1 MSMRIMNADR
11 LLGYARA
18 VAFAALAITA
28 TVAGAEAFDT
38 QPAETDT
45 LVQDVQ
51 FNRDR
56 GERDRDR
63 GDDRDDDRAEERFK
77 DKEGEWVLLGRRKV
91 GFLVDRDVIEV
102 GQREGRFDRILLSVK
117 RNDIEILDIR
127 VVYGNG
133 QSDELRVREF
143 IREGARTRPIELRG
157 EEGRLIRQI
166 EVAYRSKPSF
176 QGQAVLFVY
185 GRQAAARRELTDG
198 KKAGCETYAALS
210 VVQSEANEKYRCGFR
225 GGEWSDN
232 KRGHYEWCL
241 RNKRDFMA
249 DETRYRLGE
258 LQKCYNKL
266 GDYDD
271 ENYDRGYSRRR
282 F

>member
-1 MSMRIMNADR
+1 MSIRIMNAER
-11 LLGYARA
+11 WLGFART
-18 VAFAALAITA
+18 VAFGALAVLV
-28 TVAGAEAFDT
+28 TVASAEAFEAKST
-38 QPAETDT
+38 GTDT

-51 FNRDR
+51 FNRN
-56 GERDRDR
+56 RDRDR
-63 GDDRDDDRAEERFK
+63 NRGDDNDRVEERFK
-77 DKEGEWVLLGRRKV
+77 DNEGEWVLLGRRKV

-102 GQREGRFDRILLSVK
+102 GQKEGRFDRLLLSVK

-127 VVYGNG
+127 VVYANG

-143 IREGARTRPIELRG
+143 IREGGRTRPIELRG
-157 EEGRLIRQI
+157 GDGRFIRQV
-166 EVAYRSKPSF
+166 EVTYRSKPSF

-185 GRQAAARRELTDG
+185 GRQAAARREVTDG
-198 KKAGCETYAALS
+198 KKANCETYAALA
-210 VVQSEANEKYRCGFR
+210 VVQAEANEKYRCRFS

-241 RNKRDFMA
+241 RNKRDFMT
-249 DETRYRLGE
+249 DEVRFRSIE
-258 LQKCYNKL
+258 LQKCFNGL

-271 ENYDRGYSRRR
+271 ENFDRGYTRRR

>member
-1 MSMRIMNADR
+1 MSMRTMNAER
-11 LLGYARA
+11 LLGYARTF
-18 VAFAALAITA
+18 AFGALAIIV
-28 TVAGAEAFDT
+28 TVAGAEAFDRKT
-38 QPAETDT
+38 AETDT

-51 FNRDR
+51 FNR
-56 GERDRDR
+56 ERDRDR
-63 GDDRDDDRAEERFK
+63 DGDRAEERFK

-176 QGQAVLFVY
+176 QGQAILFVY